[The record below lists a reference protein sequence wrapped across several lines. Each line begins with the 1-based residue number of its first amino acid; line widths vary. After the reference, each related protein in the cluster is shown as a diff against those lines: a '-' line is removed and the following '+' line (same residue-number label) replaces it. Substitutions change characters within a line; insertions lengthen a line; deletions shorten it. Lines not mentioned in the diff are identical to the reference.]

1 LSCLEI
7 KSIIIINLIIILLSN
22 AAPAMRSLLCSAL
35 FLPVF
40 GTAFESTYDLALPPG
55 SADNAVTSLA
65 SGRLAN
71 DGLGRVVRTGDL
83 NGDGLADL
91 IVASAMADVGSPVR
105 ADAGVVEIWF
115 GRADFS
121 GVLDAA
127 GTAGTPPDLSIL
139 GATAGDQLSNG
150 GALLLADLNGD
161 GLQDLVLGA
170 PGADGPGETRS
181 FAGEAYIV
189 FGKAVFPMQVD
200 LASGGA
206 DVVVYGATA
215 IDQLTGS
222 GSLLAADL
230 NGDGLQD
237 LVLGA
242 VGGDGPGESRSGA
255 GEACVLFGR
264 STWPAML
271 DLALPGAGGADL
283 IIHGANA
290 SDLLTSSGAM
300 AAGDVNGDGVADLVL
315 GASGG
320 DGPGE
325 SRNGA
330 GEVVVIF
337 GRSNFPSTLDLAS
350 EADITLDGAS
360 ASDQLS
366 GGGALIVG
374 DVDGDGLADLVLGA
388 AGGDGPDDSRSGAGE
403 AYLLRGRHA
412 WPARLDLATDAD
424 TVIQG
429 AGAGDGLTSGGG
441 LLLADLDRDGRQ
453 DLILA
458 APLADGPGDSRTSA
472 GEVYI
477 VLGRSLPVAL
487 VDLAAGAD
495 VHIIGASAG
504 DNLGIN
510 GALTAGDFNGDGFA
524 DLLLGAPLADGP
536 GESRSNSGEAYLIFG
551 RHRLPAVRDLALPGL
566 AGAEV
571 TLHGASVNDQWTAG
585 GALAAG
591 DLDGDGVEEILLGS
605 FNADGPAEARSNA
618 GETAILRGVP
628 KPELDLLFAGV
639 ELAVDGEASLLPAAP
654 GRERLARVQ
663 IRNSGSAE
671 LTDLTATLTDAGVF
685 RLVAAPPASLAP
697 GAVATLTVAFT
708 PPDLGPWS
716 TTLEVTGSD
725 DDESPT
731 RITLRAEGVPPQPPV
746 VQTLDATAITSLG
759 ATLQGRVE
767 TGSETCTVVFDYG
780 LTADYGET
788 VDAAPAL
795 VGGTADVSSVLTGLQ
810 PRTWYHF
817 RVRAGGPLGEAT
829 GTDLLFFTANR
840 PPVAVDD
847 LFQVIPG
854 STIVLEVLAN
864 DSDPDGD
871 PLELSDFSKPRPA
884 NDGKLWH
891 EGNRLLFRAN
901 PRFSGTR
908 FSYTIHDGHD
918 GFATA
923 TVTLAAPPSPGGRH
937 APRGG
942 DGPALPR
949 LVGGSF
955 HGLVE
960 RHPFND
966 DLGAVLELTP
976 AGSGAFSGSL
986 RDGRGLLPIL
996 GAFSEATDGELLA
1009 EIALPAHAGLPALT
1023 LHLSFDAET
1032 DTLTGDLSAPGGESA
1047 GLQAWRRPL
1056 DTVAAAELAGCHAFA
1071 LLQDDPGQVQ
1081 GAGLYQVSPDLGA
1094 WGAGRL
1100 ADGSTFTTG
1109 TIVGPQGQLLLYQP
1123 LHANRGSLAGVLHLE
1138 SAPAEGATLSGE
1150 ATWYLA
1156 PSPGRGKSAEP
1167 GFGPLPL
1174 QATSV
1179 EP

>member
-1 LSCLEI
+1 
-7 KSIIIINLIIILLSN
+7 
-22 AAPAMRSLLCSAL
+22 MRCLLCSAL
-35 FLPVF
+35 FLPVI
-40 GTAFESTYDLALPPG
+40 GTAFEPTYDLALPPG

-65 SGRLAN
+65 SGRLVN
-71 DGLGRVVRTGDL
+71 DGLGRVVRSGDL

-91 IVASAMADVGSPVR
+91 IVASALADAGSPVR
-105 ADAGVVEIWF
+105 TDAGVVEVWF

-121 GVLDAA
+121 GSLDAA
-127 GTAGTPPDLSIL
+127 GTAGTAPDLSIL
-139 GATAGDQLSNG
+139 GASAGDQLSNG

-161 GLQDLVLGA
+161 GRQDLVLGA
-170 PGADGPGETRS
+170 PGADGPGEART
-181 FAGEAYIV
+181 FAGEAYII
-189 FGKAVFPMQVD
+189 FGKDSLPAQLD
-200 LASGGA
+200 LAAGGA
-206 DVVVYGATA
+206 DVVVYGANA
-215 IDQLTGS
+215 IDQLTGG

-242 VGGDGPGESRSGA
+242 VGADGPGESRSGA

-264 STWPAML
+264 STWPAVL
-271 DLALPGAGGADL
+271 DLALKGDGGADL
-283 IIHGANA
+283 TIHGANA

-300 AAGDVNGDGVADLVL
+300 AAGDVNGDGLADLVL

-325 SRNGA
+325 SRSGA
-330 GEVVVIF
+330 GEVGVIF
-337 GRSNFPSTLDLAS
+337 GRSSFPATLDLAS
-350 EADITLDGAS
+350 EADVTIDGAS

-366 GGGALIVG
+366 AGGALNVG

-388 AGGDGPDDSRSGAGE
+388 AGGDGPGESRSGAGE
-403 AYLLRGRHA
+403 AYLLLGRNT
-412 WPARLDLATDAD
+412 WPARLDLATDSD
-424 TVIQG
+424 SVIQG

-441 LLLADLDRDGRQ
+441 LLLADVDRDGRQ

-477 VLGRSLPVAL
+477 VLGRSLPVAK
-487 VDLAAGAD
+487 VDLASDAD
-495 VHIIGASAG
+495 VQIFGASAS

-510 GALTAGDFNGDGFA
+510 GALVAGDFNGDGFA

-551 RHRLPAVRDLALPGL
+551 RHRLPPVRDLALAGL

-571 TLHGASVNDQWTAG
+571 TLFGASANDQWSAG

-605 FNADGPAEARSNA
+605 FNADGPAETRSNA

-654 GRERLARVQ
+654 GRLRQAVFQ
-663 IRNSGSAE
+663 VRNSGSAE
-671 LTDLTATLTDAGVF
+671 LTDLTATVTGTSVF
-685 RLVAAPPASLAP
+685 SLVSAPPATLAP
-697 GAVATLTVAFT
+697 GAVASLTVGFT
-708 PPDLGPWS
+708 PPDLGPW
-716 TTLEVTGSD
+716 TAILELTGSD

-731 RITLRAEGVPPQPPV
+731 RITLHAEGVTPQPPV
-746 VQTLDATAITSLG
+746 VQTLDASAISSLG

-780 LTADYGET
+780 LSADYGQT
-788 VDAAPAL
+788 IDATPA
-795 VGGTADVSSVLTGLQ
+795 VVEGSADVSAVLTGLQ

-829 GTDLLFFTANR
+829 GADLLFFTANR
-840 PPVAVDD
+840 PPIAVDD
-847 LFQVIPG
+847 VFGVAPG
-854 STIVLEVLAN
+854 STVVLDVLAN

-871 PLELSDFSKPRPA
+871 ALELVDFRKPRPA
-884 NDGKLWH
+884 NDGKLWR
-891 EGNRLLFRAN
+891 EGNLLLFRAN
-901 PRFSGTR
+901 PRFDGTR
-908 FSYTIHDGHD
+908 FSYTISDGHD

-923 TVTLAAPPSPGGRH
+923 TVTLVAPPSSRPGRH
-937 APRGG
+937 GPRGG
-942 DGPALPR
+942 EVPALPR

-986 RDGRGLLPIL
+986 RDGKGLRPIL
-996 GAFSEATDGELLA
+996 GAFSETADGGLAT
-1009 EIALPAHAGLPALT
+1009 EIALPSRAGLPPLT
-1023 LHLSFDAET
+1023 LHLSFDAGT
-1032 DTLTGDLSAPGGESA
+1032 DTLTGELVAPGGESA
-1047 GLQAWRRPL
+1047 ELQAWRRPI
-1056 DTVAAAELAGCHAFA
+1056 DIGAAAALAGRHAFA
-1071 LLQDDPGQVQ
+1071 LLQDDPEQVQ
-1081 GAGLYQVSPDLGA
+1081 GIGLYQVSSNLGA

-1109 TIVGPQGQLLLYQP
+1109 TFVGPQGQLLLYQP
-1123 LHANRGSLAGVLHLE
+1123 LYANRGSLAGVLYLE
-1138 SAPAEGATLSGE
+1138 SSPPEGASMSGD
-1150 ATWYLA
+1150 ATWFLA
-1156 PSPGRGKSAEP
+1156 PSPGRGKSADP

-1174 QATSV
+1174 RVESV
-1179 EP
+1179 QP

>member
-1 LSCLEI
+1 
-7 KSIIIINLIIILLSN
+7 
-22 AAPAMRSLLCSAL
+22 MRSLLCSAL
-35 FLPVF
+35 LLPVI
-40 GTAFESTYDLALPPG
+40 GTAFESTYDLALAPG
-55 SADNAVTSLA
+55 SAGNAVTSLA
-65 SGRLAN
+65 SGRLTN

-105 ADAGVVEIWF
+105 TDAGVVEVWF
-115 GRADFS
+115 GRADF
-121 GVLDAA
+121 GGPLDAA
-127 GTAGTPPDLSIL
+127 GTAGTAPDVSLL
-139 GATAGDQLSNG
+139 GASAGDQLSNG
-150 GALLLADLNGD
+150 GAVLLADLNGD
-161 GLQDLVLGA
+161 GRQDLVLGA
-170 PGADGPGETRS
+170 PGADGPGEART

-189 FGKAVFPMQVD
+189 FGKDSYPAQLD
-200 LASGGA
+200 LAAGGA

-215 IDQLTGS
+215 IDQLTSS

-242 VGGDGPGESRSGA
+242 VGADGPGESRSGA

-264 STWPAML
+264 STWPAVL
-271 DLALPGAGGADL
+271 DLALKGDGGADL
-283 IIHGANA
+283 TIHGANA
-290 SDLLTSSGAM
+290 SDLLTSSGAI

-320 DGPGE
+320 DGPSE
-325 SRNGA
+325 SRSGA
-330 GEVVVIF
+330 GEAVVIF
-337 GRSNFPSTLDLAS
+337 GRPSFPVTLDLAS
-350 EADITLDGAS
+350 EADVTIDGAS

-366 GGGALIVG
+366 AGGALTVG
-374 DVDGDGLADLVLGA
+374 DVNGDGVADLILGA
-388 AGGDGPDDSRSGAGE
+388 SGGDGPGESRSGAGE
-403 AYLLRGRHA
+403 ACLLLGRGV

-424 TVIQG
+424 SVIHG

-441 LLLADLDRDGRQ
+441 LLLADVDRDGRQ

-458 APLADGPGDSRTSA
+458 APLADGPGDSRSSA
-472 GEVYI
+472 GEVYV
-477 VLGRSLPVAL
+477 VLGRSLPVAAI
-487 VDLAAGAD
+487 DLATGAD
-495 VHIIGASAG
+495 VQIHGASAG

-510 GALTAGDFNGDGFA
+510 GALVAGDCNGDGFA

-551 RHRLPAVRDLALPGL
+551 RHRLPAVRDLALTGL

-571 TLHGASVNDQWTAG
+571 TLYGASANDQWSAG

-618 GETAILRGVP
+618 GETAVLRGVP

-654 GRERLARVQ
+654 GRLRQAVFQ
-663 IRNSGSAE
+663 MRNSGSAE
-671 LTDLTATLTDAGVF
+671 LTDLTAAVTGAGAFGLLT
-685 RLVAAPPASLAP
+685 APPATLAP
-697 GAVATLTVAFT
+697 GAVTSLTVGFT
-708 PPDLGPWS
+708 PPDLGPW
-716 TTLEVTGSD
+716 TATLELTGSD

-731 RITLRAEGVPPQPPV
+731 RITLHAEGVTPQPPV
-746 VQTLDATAITSLG
+746 VQSLDASAITSLG

-767 TGSETCTVVFDYG
+767 SGSETCSVVFDYG
-780 LTADYGET
+780 LTADYGQT
-788 VDAAPAL
+788 VAAAPGE
-795 VGGTADVSSVLTGLQ
+795 VQGSTEVSAVLTGLQ

-829 GTDLLFFTANR
+829 GADLLFYTANR
-840 PPVAVDD
+840 PPIAVDD
-847 LFQVIPG
+847 LIQVAPG
-854 STIVLEVLAN
+854 STVVLDVLTN

-871 PLELSDFSKPRPA
+871 ALELVGFRKPRPA
-884 NDGKLWH
+884 RAGKLWR
-891 EGNRLLFRAN
+891 EGNLLLFRAN
-901 PRFSGTR
+901 PRFDGSH
-908 FSYTIHDGHD
+908 FSYTIGDGHE

-923 TVTLAAPPSPGGRH
+923 TVTLIAPPSSRPGRH
-937 APRGG
+937 GPRGG
-942 DGPALPR
+942 NGPALPR

-960 RHPFND
+960 RHAFND

-986 RDGRGLLPIL
+986 RDGKGLRPIL
-996 GAFSEATDGELLA
+996 GAFRETADGGLQTQ
-1009 EIALPAHAGLPALT
+1009 IALPARAGLPPLT
-1023 LHLSFDAET
+1023 LHLNFDAET
-1032 DTLTGDLSAPGGESA
+1032 DTLTGELVAPGGESA
-1047 GLQAWRRPL
+1047 ELQAWRRPI
-1056 DTVAAAELAGCHAFA
+1056 DTSAAAALAGRHAFA
-1071 LLQDDPGQVQ
+1071 LRQDDPEQVQ
-1081 GAGLYQVSPDLGA
+1081 GLGLYQISPDLGA

-1100 ADGSTFTTG
+1100 ADGSSFTTG
-1109 TIVGPQGQLLLYQP
+1109 TFVGPQGQLLLYQP
-1123 LHANRGSLAGVLHLE
+1123 LHANRGSLAGVLYLE
-1138 SAPAEGATLSGE
+1138 PTAPEGAAMTGD
-1150 ATWYLA
+1150 ATWYRA
-1156 PSPGRGKSAEP
+1156 PTPGRGKSADP

-1174 QATSV
+1174 RAESV

>member
-1 LSCLEI
+1 
-7 KSIIIINLIIILLSN
+7 
-22 AAPAMRSLLCSAL
+22 MRCLLCSAL
-35 FLPVF
+35 FLPVI
-40 GTAFESTYDLALPPG
+40 GTAFEPTYDLALPPG

-65 SGRLAN
+65 SGRLVN
-71 DGLGRVVRTGDL
+71 DGLGRVVRSGDL
-83 NGDGLADL
+83 NGDGRADL
-91 IVASAMADVGSPVR
+91 IVASAL
-105 ADAGVVEIWF
+105 ADAGVVEVWF

-121 GVLDAA
+121 GSLDVA
-127 GTAGTPPDLSIL
+127 GTAGTAPDLSIL
-139 GATAGDQLSNG
+139 GASAGDQLSNG
-150 GALLLADLNGD
+150 GAVLLADLNGD
-161 GLQDLVLGA
+161 GRQDLVLGA
-170 PGADGPGETRS
+170 PGADGPGEART
-181 FAGEAYIV
+181 FAGEAYII
-189 FGKAVFPMQVD
+189 FGKDSLPAQLD
-200 LASGGA
+200 LAAGGA
-206 DVVVYGATA
+206 DVVVYGANA
-215 IDQLTGS
+215 IDQLTGG

-242 VGGDGPGESRSGA
+242 IGGDGPGESRSSA

-264 STWPAML
+264 STWPAVL
-271 DLALPGAGGADL
+271 DLALSGVGGADL
-283 IIHGANA
+283 TIHGASA

-300 AAGDVNGDGVADLVL
+300 AAGDVNGDGLADLVL

-325 SRNGA
+325 SRSGA
-330 GEVVVIF
+330 GEVGVIF
-337 GRSNFPSTLDLAS
+337 GRSSFPATLDLAS
-350 EADITLDGAS
+350 EADVTIDGAS

-366 GGGALIVG
+366 AGGALNVG

-388 AGGDGPDDSRSGAGE
+388 AGGDGPGESRSGAGE
-403 AYLLRGRHA
+403 AYLLLGRNT

-424 TVIQG
+424 SVIQG

-441 LLLADLDRDGRQ
+441 LLLADVDRDGRQ

-477 VLGRSLPVAL
+477 VLGRSLPVAT
-487 VDLAAGAD
+487 VDLASDAD
-495 VHIIGASAG
+495 VQIFGASAS

-510 GALTAGDFNGDGFA
+510 GALVAGDFNGDGFA

-536 GESRSNSGEAYLIFG
+536 GESRSNAGEAYLIFG
-551 RHRLPAVRDLALPGL
+551 RHRLPPVRDLALAGL

-571 TLHGASVNDQWTAG
+571 TLYGASANDQWSAG

-605 FNADGPAEARSNA
+605 FNADGPAETRSNA

-654 GRERLARVQ
+654 GRLRQAVFQ
-663 IRNSGSAE
+663 VRNSGSAE
-671 LTDLTATLTDAGVF
+671 LTDLTATVTGTSVF
-685 RLVAAPPASLAP
+685 SLVSAPPATLAP
-697 GAVATLTVAFT
+697 GAVASLTVGFT
-708 PPDLGPWS
+708 PPDLGPW
-716 TTLEVTGSD
+716 TAILELTCSD

-731 RITLRAEGVPPQPPV
+731 RIILHAEGVTPQPPV
-746 VQTLDATAITSLG
+746 VQTLDASAISSLG

-780 LTADYGET
+780 LSADYGQT
-788 VDAAPAL
+788 IDATPA
-795 VGGTADVSSVLTGLQ
+795 VVEGSADVSAVLTGLQ

-829 GTDLLFFTANR
+829 GADLLFFTANR
-840 PPVAVDD
+840 PPIAVDD
-847 LFQVIPG
+847 VFGVAPG
-854 STIVLEVLAN
+854 STVVLDVLAN

-871 PLELSDFSKPRPA
+871 ALELVDFRKPRPA
-884 NDGKLWH
+884 NDGKLWR
-891 EGNRLLFRAN
+891 EGNLLLFRAN
-901 PRFSGTR
+901 PRFDGTR
-908 FSYTIHDGHD
+908 FSYTISDGHD

-923 TVTLAAPPSPGGRH
+923 TVTLVAPPSSRPGRH
-937 APRGG
+937 GPRGG
-942 DGPALPR
+942 EVPALPR

-986 RDGRGLLPIL
+986 RDGKGLRPIL
-996 GAFSEATDGELLA
+996 GAFSETADGGLAT
-1009 EIALPAHAGLPALT
+1009 EIDLPARAGLPPLT
-1023 LHLSFDAET
+1023 LHLSFDAGT
-1032 DTLTGDLSAPGGESA
+1032 DTLTGELVAPGGESA
-1047 GLQAWRRPL
+1047 ELQAWRRPI
-1056 DTVAAAELAGCHAFA
+1056 DIGAAAALAGRHAFA
-1071 LLQDDPGQVQ
+1071 LLQDDPEQVQ
-1081 GAGLYQVSPDLGA
+1081 GIGLYQVSSNLGA

-1109 TIVGPQGQLLLYQP
+1109 TFVGPQGQLLLYQP
-1123 LHANRGSLAGVLHLE
+1123 LHANRGSLAGVLYLE
-1138 SAPAEGATLSGE
+1138 SAPLEDASMSGD

-1156 PSPGRGKSAEP
+1156 PTQGRGKSADP

-1174 QATSV
+1174 RVESV